1 MVISLTNPHIPSV
14 IQFAGGF
21 FSAHIQLCIQMKNHL
36 PSITLLALL
45 AFPASLF
52 AFIPGH
58 MAWVEEATTEQCKTN
73 DWPADKHDIHIAW
86 CTHNGYPV
94 K

>member
-1 MVISLTNPHIPSV
+1 MNPMLPLVAMLT
-14 IQFAGGF
+14 
-21 FSAHIQLCIQMKNHL
+21 FS
-36 PSITLLALL
+36 
-45 AFPASLF
+45 ASLF
-52 AFIPGH
+52 AFAPNHIG
-58 MAWVEEATTEQCKTN
+58 WLEEATTEQCRTN